1 MRKSRGV
8 IDSLQ
13 GGVSA
18 MGRLRYLRFTGRQRV
33 LIWLTVIFTLL
44 LALTVAIMLHM
55 KPVVVDLATAR
66 TSNAVNRIVVAAVND
81 AVDSGRIDYEQLVDF
96 DKDAEGHVTA
106 LRSNMAAFNRLQAS
120 IADDILQRMA
130 EVSSTDLAIPIGTL
144 TGSPLLAGRG
154 PCLRVRMQS
163 VGTATARF
171 DNQFSSAGINQTR
184 HRIILDVDV
193 HVSILLPG
201 LTTYTKVSNEISV
214 AETVIVGGVP
224 ETYTYFSTTPD
235 EVENYADEYII
246 NNA

>member
-13 GGVSA
+13 GGVSV

-44 LALTVAIMLHM
+44 LALTVAVVLHM

>member
-1 MRKSRGV
+1 
-8 IDSLQ
+8 
-13 GGVSA
+13 

-44 LALTVAIMLHM
+44 LALTVAVVLHM

-214 AETVIVGGVP
+214 AETVIVGAVP

>member
-1 MRKSRGV
+1 
-8 IDSLQ
+8 
-13 GGVSA
+13 

-44 LALTVAIMLHM
+44 LALAVAVVLHM

-224 ETYTYFSTTPD
+224 DTYTYFSTTPD
-235 EVENYADEYII
+235 EIEHYADEYII

>member
-1 MRKSRGV
+1 
-8 IDSLQ
+8 
-13 GGVSA
+13 

-44 LALTVAIMLHM
+44 LALTVAVVLHM

-171 DNQFSSAGINQTR
+171 DNQSSSAGINQTR

>member
-1 MRKSRGV
+1 
-8 IDSLQ
+8 
-13 GGVSA
+13 

-44 LALTVAIMLHM
+44 LALTVAVVLHM

-66 TSNAVNRIVVAAVND
+66 TSNAVNCIVVAAVND

-96 DKDAEGHVTA
+96 DKDADGHVTA

-235 EVENYADEYII
+235 EIENYADEYII

>member
-1 MRKSRGV
+1 
-8 IDSLQ
+8 
-13 GGVSA
+13 

-44 LALTVAIMLHM
+44 LALTVAVVLHM
-55 KPVVVDLATAR
+55 KPVVMDLATAR

>member
-1 MRKSRGV
+1 M
-8 IDSLQ
+8 
-13 GGVSA
+13 
-18 MGRLRYLRFTGRQRV
+18 

-44 LALTVAIMLHM
+44 LALTVAVVLHM

-96 DKDAEGHVTA
+96 DKDADGHVTA

-235 EVENYADEYII
+235 EIENYADEYII

>member
-1 MRKSRGV
+1 
-8 IDSLQ
+8 
-13 GGVSA
+13 

-44 LALTVAIMLHM
+44 LALTVAVVLHM

-96 DKDAEGHVTA
+96 DKAAEGHVTA

>member
-1 MRKSRGV
+1 
-8 IDSLQ
+8 
-13 GGVSA
+13 
-18 MGRLRYLRFTGRQRV
+18 MGRLRYPRFTGRQRV

-44 LALTVAIMLHM
+44 LALTVAVVLHM

-96 DKDAEGHVTA
+96 DKDADGHVTA

>member
-1 MRKSRGV
+1 
-8 IDSLQ
+8 
-13 GGVSA
+13 
-18 MGRLRYLRFTGRQRV
+18 MGRLRYLRFTGRQRM

-44 LALTVAIMLHM
+44 LALTVAVVLHM

-66 TSNAVNRIVVAAVND
+66 ISNAVNRIVVAAVND

-235 EVENYADEYII
+235 EIENYADEYII

>member
-1 MRKSRGV
+1 MTAYNPLKGV
-8 IDSLQ
+8 AA
-13 GGVSA
+13 VE
-18 MGRLRYLRFTGRQRV
+18 RLRYLRLTGRQKA
-33 LIWLTVIFTLL
+33 LIWITLVFALL
-44 LALTVAIMLHM
+44 LGLTTAAVLHM
-55 KPVVVDLATAR
+55 KPIVVNLATAR
-66 TSNAVNRIVVAAVND
+66 TSNTVNRIVVAAIND
-81 AVDSGRIDYEQLVDF
+81 AVDSGRIDYGRLVDF
-96 DKDAEGHVTA
+96 DKDTEGRVTA
-106 LRSNMAAFNRLQAS
+106 LKSNMAALKRLQAS
-120 IADDILQRMA
+120 IADYILQRMA

-154 PCLRVRMQS
+154 PCLHVRMQS

-224 ETYTYFSTTPD
+224 DTYTYFSTTPD
-235 EVENYADEYII
+235 EIEHYADEYII
-246 NNA
+246 NNG

>member
-1 MRKSRGV
+1 
-8 IDSLQ
+8 
-13 GGVSA
+13 
-18 MGRLRYLRFTGRQRV
+18 MGRLRYLRFTGRQRM

-44 LALTVAIMLHM
+44 LALTVAVVLHM

-96 DKDAEGHVTA
+96 DKDADGHVTA

-184 HRIILDVDV
+184 HRIILNVDV

-235 EVENYADEYII
+235 EIENYADEYII
-246 NNA
+246 NNG

>member
-1 MRKSRGV
+1 
-8 IDSLQ
+8 
-13 GGVSA
+13 

-44 LALTVAIMLHM
+44 LALTVAVVLHM

-96 DKDAEGHVTA
+96 DKDADGHVTA

-184 HRIILDVDV
+184 HRILLDVDV

-235 EVENYADEYII
+235 EIEHYADEYII
-246 NNA
+246 NNG

>member
-1 MRKSRGV
+1 
-8 IDSLQ
+8 
-13 GGVSA
+13 
-18 MGRLRYLRFTGRQRV
+18 MGRLRYLRLTGRQRV

-44 LALTVAIMLHM
+44 LALTVAVVLHM

-66 TSNAVNRIVVAAVND
+66 ISNAVNRIVVAAVND

>member
-1 MRKSRGV
+1 
-8 IDSLQ
+8 
-13 GGVSA
+13 

-44 LALTVAIMLHM
+44 LALTVAVVLHM

-96 DKDAEGHVTA
+96 DKDADGHVTA

-214 AETVIVGGVP
+214 AETIIVGGVP

-235 EVENYADEYII
+235 EIENYADEYII

>member
-1 MRKSRGV
+1 
-8 IDSLQ
+8 
-13 GGVSA
+13 

-44 LALTVAIMLHM
+44 LALTVAVVLHM

-81 AVDSGRIDYEQLVDF
+81 AV

>member
-1 MRKSRGV
+1 
-8 IDSLQ
+8 
-13 GGVSA
+13 
-18 MGRLRYLRFTGRQRV
+18 MGRLRYLRLTGRQKA
-33 LIWLTVIFTLL
+33 LIWITLVFALL
-44 LALTVAIMLHM
+44 LGLTTAAVLHM
-55 KPVVVDLATAR
+55 KPIVVNLATAR
-66 TSNAVNRIVVAAVND
+66 TSNTVNRIVVAAVND

-96 DKDAEGHVTA
+96 DKDADGHVTA

-224 ETYTYFSTTPD
+224 DTYTYFSTTPD
-235 EVENYADEYII
+235 EIEHYADEYII
-246 NNA
+246 NNG

>member
-1 MRKSRGV
+1 
-8 IDSLQ
+8 
-13 GGVSA
+13 

-44 LALTVAIMLHM
+44 LALTVAGVLHM

>member
-1 MRKSRGV
+1 
-8 IDSLQ
+8 
-13 GGVSA
+13 

-44 LALTVAIMLHM
+44 LALTVTVVLHM

-96 DKDAEGHVTA
+96 DKDADGHVTA

-235 EVENYADEYII
+235 EIENYADEYII

>member
-1 MRKSRGV
+1 MR
-8 IDSLQ
+8 
-13 GGVSA
+13 
-18 MGRLRYLRFTGRQRV
+18 RLRYLRFTGRQRV

-44 LALTVAIMLHM
+44 LALTVTVVLHM

-96 DKDAEGHVTA
+96 DKDADGHVTA

-235 EVENYADEYII
+235 EIENYADEYII

>member
-1 MRKSRGV
+1 
-8 IDSLQ
+8 
-13 GGVSA
+13 

-44 LALTVAIMLHM
+44 LALTVAVVLHM
-55 KPVVVDLATAR
+55 KPVVVNLATAR

-201 LTTYTKVSNEISV
+201 FSTTTKFSNTYSV
-214 AETVIVGGVP
+214 AETVIVGSVP
-224 ETYTYFSTTPD
+224 DNYTYFS
-235 EVENYADEYII
+235 NGADMEQNAEDYIM
-246 NNA
+246 NNG

>member
-1 MRKSRGV
+1 
-8 IDSLQ
+8 
-13 GGVSA
+13 

-44 LALTVAIMLHM
+44 LALTVAVVLHM

-96 DKDAEGHVTA
+96 DKDADGHVTA

-224 ETYTYFSTTPD
+224 ETYTNFSTTPD
-235 EVENYADEYII
+235 EIENYADEYII

>member
-1 MRKSRGV
+1 
-8 IDSLQ
+8 
-13 GGVSA
+13 

-44 LALTVAIMLHM
+44 LALTVAVVLHM

-106 LRSNMAAFNRLQAS
+106 LKSNMAAFNRLQAS

-224 ETYTYFSTTPD
+224 QTYTYFSTTED
-235 EVENYADEYII
+235 KIEDYADEYIM
-246 NNA
+246 NNG

>member
-1 MRKSRGV
+1 
-8 IDSLQ
+8 
-13 GGVSA
+13 
-18 MGRLRYLRFTGRQRV
+18 MGRLRYLRLTGRQRV

-44 LALTVAIMLHM
+44 LALTVAVVLHM

-130 EVSSTDLAIPIGTL
+130 EVSSTDLSIPIGTL

-235 EVENYADEYII
+235 EIENYADEYII

>member
-1 MRKSRGV
+1 
-8 IDSLQ
+8 
-13 GGVSA
+13 

-44 LALTVAIMLHM
+44 LALTVAVVLHM

-66 TSNAVNRIVVAAVND
+66 ISNAVNRIVVAAVND

-235 EVENYADEYII
+235 EIENYANEYII

>member
-1 MRKSRGV
+1 
-8 IDSLQ
+8 
-13 GGVSA
+13 

-44 LALTVAIMLHM
+44 LALTVAVVLHM

-96 DKDAEGHVTA
+96 DKDADGHVTA

-235 EVENYADEYII
+235 EIENYANEYII

>member
-1 MRKSRGV
+1 
-8 IDSLQ
+8 
-13 GGVSA
+13 

-44 LALTVAIMLHM
+44 LALTVTVVLHM

-235 EVENYADEYII
+235 EIENYADEYII

>member
-1 MRKSRGV
+1 
-8 IDSLQ
+8 
-13 GGVSA
+13 

-44 LALTVAIMLHM
+44 LALAVAVVLHM

-235 EVENYADEYII
+235 EIENYADEYII

>member
-1 MRKSRGV
+1 
-8 IDSLQ
+8 
-13 GGVSA
+13 

-44 LALTVAIMLHM
+44 LALTVAVVLHM

-81 AVDSGRIDYEQLVDF
+81 AVDGGRIDYEQLVDF

>member
-1 MRKSRGV
+1 
-8 IDSLQ
+8 
-13 GGVSA
+13 

-44 LALTVAIMLHM
+44 LALTVTVVLHM

-96 DKDAEGHVTA
+96 DKDADGHVTA

-144 TGSPLLAGRG
+144 TGSPLRAGRG

-214 AETVIVGGVP
+214 AETIIVGGVP

-235 EVENYADEYII
+235 EIEHYADEYII

>member
-1 MRKSRGV
+1 
-8 IDSLQ
+8 
-13 GGVSA
+13 

-44 LALTVAIMLHM
+44 LALTVAVVLHM

-224 ETYTYFSTTPD
+224 DTYTYFSTTPD
-235 EVENYADEYII
+235 EIEHYADEYII

>member
-1 MRKSRGV
+1 
-8 IDSLQ
+8 
-13 GGVSA
+13 

-44 LALTVAIMLHM
+44 LALTVAVVLHM

-96 DKDAEGHVTA
+96 DKDADGHVTA

-224 ETYTYFSTTPD
+224 DTYTYFSTTPD
-235 EVENYADEYII
+235 EIEHYADEYII
-246 NNA
+246 NNG

>member
-1 MRKSRGV
+1 
-8 IDSLQ
+8 
-13 GGVSA
+13 

-44 LALTVAIMLHM
+44 LALTVTVVLHM

-96 DKDAEGHVTA
+96 DKDADGHVTA

-235 EVENYADEYII
+235 EIENYANEYII